1 MAVTAGIAVAALA
14 VATLAIRGIEDSV
27 PAPASDTP
35 HAAHPPFRT
44 ALAEVWAEPS
54 SRRLALFIFVSML
67 AYGSQDLILEPY
79 AGAVFGFT
87 PGQSTSL
94 AGIQHGGVLLGMIA
108 IGVLGTVLR
117 GRRLGSLTGWTIAGC
132 LASAVALAALAA
144 SAFVFAGSGAAL
156 RGIVFGLGVANGAY
170 AIAAIGLMLTLVAA
184 GRASREGVRM
194 GVWGAAQAIAFGA
207 GGFAGTVA
215 VDLARWLL
223 ADTTV
228 AYASVF
234 ALEAALFVV
243 SAGLAARI
251 VSAPAPRAPRR
262 AQRPTA
268 KPELHGAGFS
278 A

>member
-1 MAVTAGIAVAALA
+1 
-14 VATLAIRGIEDSV
+14 
-27 PAPASDTP
+27 
-35 HAAHPPFRT
+35 
-44 ALAEVWAEPS
+44 
-54 SRRLALFIFVSML
+54 VSML

-132 LASAVALAALAA
+132 LASAVALAALAS
-144 SAFVFAGSGAAL
+144 SAFVFAGSGGAL

-251 VSAPAPRAPRR
+251 VSAPAAARTAG